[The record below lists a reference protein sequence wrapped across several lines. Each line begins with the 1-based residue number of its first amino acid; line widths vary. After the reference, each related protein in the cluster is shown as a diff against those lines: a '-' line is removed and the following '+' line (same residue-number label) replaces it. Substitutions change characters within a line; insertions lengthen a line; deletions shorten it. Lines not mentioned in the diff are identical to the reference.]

1 MLLAI
6 FGITDSSLNLV
17 VSLLFLFL
25 VVAWLALVWWTYQDA
40 RGRTNDSVLV
50 GSAVAAALI
59 FPFAGAL
66 LYSIVRPPELL
77 SDVEERGLEVQAL
90 RLRVRHL
97 TESSCPRCQYPLER
111 MFLRCPECH
120 TRVKDPCP
128 NCSKPVDRRWSLCPY
143 CETRLVRRGEA
154 EARPAQREPRPA
166 PTAQPRRRAAQAAGR
181 PADDA
186 RPPGEPGQ
194 AKARPEP
201 RRAARKQSPTD

>member
-1 MLLAI
+1 MLAI
-6 FGITDSSLNLV
+6 FGITDGSLNLV
-17 VSLLFLFL
+17 VSLLVLFL

-40 RGRTNDSVLV
+40 RQRTEDQVLV
-50 GSAVAAALI
+50 GSAVVAALI

-77 SDVEERGLEVQAL
+77 TDIQERELEVEAA

-111 MFLRCPECH
+111 MFLRCPECQ

-143 CETRLVRRGEA
+143 CETRLRRKTA
-154 EARPAQREPRPA
+154 EDARRPAQREKRQPA
-166 PTAQPRRRAAQAAGR
+166 PAPRRQPATRADGESSPPPAAPPKRAQ
-181 PADDA
+181 
-186 RPPGEPGQ
+186 Q
-194 AKARPEP
+194 
-201 RRAARKQSPTD
+201 RRAPAKKSTPNE

>member
-1 MLLAI
+1 MILSI

-17 VSLLFLFL
+17 VSLLLLFL

-40 RGRTNDSVLV
+40 RQRTDDPVLV
-50 GSAVAAALI
+50 GSAVVAALI

-77 SDVEERGLEVQAL
+77 SDVEERELELAAA

-143 CETRLVRRGEA
+143 CETRLRRRGE
-154 EARPAQREPRPA
+154 EERSPAKKPG
-166 PTAQPRRRAAQAAGR
+166 RRAGRRKSEAAGDGAG
-181 PADDA
+181 PSAA
-186 RPPGEPGQ
+186 GTEAPPKRPP
-194 AKARPEP
+194 AKQ
-201 RRAARKQSPTD
+201 KSTDN